1 MVPRIQMLATTMVLC
16 SVSGLSGIL
25 SLGARETVAVSREA
39 RGESAKVEEV
49 QRRRSRPVRRLPPE
63 YRQIESRSAVTRAE
77 LAALLSVRLDAVL
90 ERAARNQIVI
100 TTDTRDH
107 WADSWIQTAA
117 RAGVMKVDARHE
129 FQPEQLLRRREL
141 AEAVAA
147 ILALAVEDNASLE
160 RRWETRPRYFADL
173 DPTHVSYQAATTV
186 VSAGLLKIGRG
197 GLFRPT
203 APVRGSEAVD
213 VVRRLERLIRC

>member
-1 MVPRIQMLATTMVLC
+1 MVPRIRMLATTMVLC

-100 TTDTRDH
+100 TTDTRGRDPPRR
-107 WADSWIQTAA
+107 Q
-117 RAGVMKVDARHE
+117 
-129 FQPEQLLRRREL
+129 QLTM
-141 AEAVAA
+141 
-147 ILALAVEDNASLE
+147 I
-160 RRWETRPRYFADL
+160 
-173 DPTHVSYQAATTV
+173 
-186 VSAGLLKIGRG
+186 
-197 GLFRPT
+197 
-203 APVRGSEAVD
+203 
-213 VVRRLERLIRC
+213 

>member
-1 MVPRIQMLATTMVLC
+1 MLATTVVLC
-16 SVSGLSGIL
+16 SVNGLSGIL
-25 SLGARETVAVSREA
+25 SLGAREIVVVSREA
-39 RGESAKVEEV
+39 LGESAKVEEV
-49 QRRRSRPVRRLPPE
+49 QRRRSRSRAVRRLPPE

-77 LAALLSVRLDAVL
+77 LAALLSVRLDAIL
-90 ERAARNQIVI
+90 EQAARNQIVI

-117 RAGVMKVDARHE
+117 RAGVMKVDAQHE

-147 ILALAVEDNASLE
+147 ILALAVEDNATLE

-197 GLFRPT
+197 GFFRPT

-213 VVRRLERLIRC
+213 VVRRLERLIRN